1 MSGKRY
7 ESLLDRMYF
16 TGDDGYQNFLV
27 FTPMLSSPI
36 LDSNKKVTN
45 SVSTRISFEK
55 IQPFDTNLGTTM
67 SNLANGRVILKL
79 NNFVLVQKSSS
90 SMQTNFISNLYIVYE
105 LNNWPRNRT
114 NNSPQRNS
122 FGTVKL
128 VRNAIKFNLPV
139 MIEEQHLM
147 EKIHGVLI
155 ITLLEMLQFVVLI
168 IVHHFILIIKKLT
181 FQYQVKDQQMV

>member
-55 IQPFDTNLGTTM
+55 IQPFATNLGTTM
-67 SNLANGRVILKL
+67 SNLANGRIILKL

-90 SMQTNFISNLYIVYE
+90 SM
-105 LNNWPRNRT
+105 
-114 NNSPQRNS
+114 
-122 FGTVKL
+122 
-128 VRNAIKFNLPV
+128 
-139 MIEEQHLM
+139 
-147 EKIHGVLI
+147 
-155 ITLLEMLQFVVLI
+155 
-168 IVHHFILIIKKLT
+168 
-181 FQYQVKDQQMV
+181 